1 MIILFLLN
9 LIIILM
15 RIKTII
21 LKILMNYYMK
31 IKIMLKRRH
40 VTDSQI
46 TKIEIISKIQILLI

>member
-31 IKIMLKRRH
+31 IKIMLKKQH
-40 VTDSQI
+40 VTVSRI